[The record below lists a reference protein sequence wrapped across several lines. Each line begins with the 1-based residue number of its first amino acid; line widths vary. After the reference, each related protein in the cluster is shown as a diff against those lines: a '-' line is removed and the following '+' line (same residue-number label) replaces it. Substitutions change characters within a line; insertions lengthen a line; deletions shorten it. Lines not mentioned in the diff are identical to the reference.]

1 MSGHKTGERS
11 DLGEQAHLV
20 HLGDYGIQHLA
31 FERAK
36 HNGLVLDRI
45 ESKAPALLQCPQANI
60 IDCGHSNHKTI
71 LPSASSLHFSEQ
83 LFLHGV
89 QEVGT
94 KVSWMQQYLML

>member
-36 HNGLVLDRI
+36 HNGLEIHSIKQPIRF
-45 ESKAPALLQCPQANI
+45 QQAR
-60 IDCGHSNHKTI
+60 
-71 LPSASSLHFSEQ
+71 
-83 LFLHGV
+83 FL
-89 QEVGT
+89 
-94 KVSWMQQYLML
+94 